1 MRPERRKVEAGVQ
14 RGPDDEF
21 EGRTEAAE
29 ERRPVLKITSHRA
42 RDFGSRHRARRKTKM
57 LTVAVGEQDPEI
69 QRVMDGPGREPGG
82 ADFRITDP
90 EGRKRRA
97 YEEAEKKRKKYI
109 GTTGDS
115 AKQATLSTC
124 GGGPW
129 IGSE

>member
-1 MRPERRKVEAGVQ
+1 
-14 RGPDDEF
+14 
-21 EGRTEAAE
+21 
-29 ERRPVLKITSHRA
+29 
-42 RDFGSRHRARRKTKM
+42 M
-57 LTVAVGEQDPEI
+57 LTVAAGEQDPAI

-97 YEEAEKKRKKYI
+97 YEEARKRYI
-109 GTTGDS
+109 GTTGDG

-124 GGGPW
+124 GEGGPE